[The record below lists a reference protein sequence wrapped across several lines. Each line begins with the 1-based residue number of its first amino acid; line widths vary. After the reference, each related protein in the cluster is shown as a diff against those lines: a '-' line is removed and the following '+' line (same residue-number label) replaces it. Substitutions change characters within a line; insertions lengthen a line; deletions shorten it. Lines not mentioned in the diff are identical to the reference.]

1 MAQLLTSLKDFPSH
15 LRGGAVAVGNFDGVH
30 RGHAKLIEQL
40 LKNARQLNGP
50 AVILTFDPPP
60 VAILVPDRPPTL
72 PLTSI
77 QRRAKLLGK
86 LGVTALVAYPTD
98 RALLSLTAEEFFRGM
113 IIEAMGAKAVVE
125 GPNFRFGKDRGGDT
139 KVLAQLCV
147 EANVDLCIVP
157 AQNDTGAM
165 ISSTRIRE
173 LLSEGAIEAANA
185 MLTQPYVIEGIVAK
199 GSQRG
204 RDLGF
209 PTANLAHLRS
219 LTPGFGVY
227 AGVVHLHGQDRAAA
241 VNIGPNPT
249 FGESLAKVEVHIMDW
264 SGDIYGEDLACTLL
278 AKIRDVRRFESVEL
292 LKEQLR
298 EDISMCQ
305 AVAAQSID

>member
-1 MAQLLTSLKDFPSH
+1 MAQLLTSLEDFPDH
-15 LRGGAVAVGNFDGVH
+15 LRGGAIAVGNFDGVH

-40 LKNARQLNGP
+40 LGKARQLNGP

-86 LGVTALVAYPTD
+86 LGVTAMVAYPTD
-98 RALLSLTAEEFFRGM
+98 RALLSLTAEEFFRQM
-113 IIEAMGAKAVVE
+113 IVQSMGAKSMVE

-139 KVLAQLCV
+139 EILAQLCSD
-147 EANVDLCIVP
+147 ADVDLCIVP

-173 LLSEGAIEAANA
+173 LLSEGAIETANA
-185 MLTQPYVIEGIVAK
+185 MLTEPYVIEGIVAK

-227 AGVVHLHGQDRAAA
+227 AGMVQIHGQPHAAA
-241 VNIGPNPT
+241 LNIGSNPT
-249 FGESLAKVEVHIMDW
+249 FGESQAKVEVHILDW

-278 AKIRDVRRFESVEL
+278 AKIRDVRRFESVDS

-298 EDISMCQ
+298 EDISKCREI
-305 AVAAQSID
+305 VLKP

>member
-1 MAQLLTSLKDFPSH
+1 MAQLLTSLENFPDH

-40 LKNARQLNGP
+40 LEMARQLNGP
-50 AVILTFDPPP
+50 AIVLTFDPPP

-77 QRRAKLLGK
+77 QRRAALLGK
-86 LGVTALVAYPTD
+86 LGVTALCAYPTD
-98 RALLSLTAEEFFRGM
+98 RALLSLSAEDFFRQM
-113 IIEAMGAKAVVE
+113 IVEAMGAKAMVE
-125 GPNFRFGKDRGGDT
+125 GPNFRFGKGRGGDT
-139 KVLAQLCV
+139 EILAKLC
-147 EANVDLCIVP
+147 ADTGVDLRIVP
-157 AQNDTGAM
+157 AQNDAGMM

-173 LLSEGAIEAANA
+173 LLSQGAIETANA
-185 MLTQPYVIEGIVAK
+185 MLTEPYVIEGIVAK

-227 AGVVHLHGQDRAAA
+227 AGSVQIQGQPHVAA

-249 FGESLAKVEVHIMDW
+249 FGESQAKVEVHVLDW
-264 SGDIYGEDLACTLL
+264 NGDIYGEDLACTLL
-278 AKIRDVRRFESVEL
+278 AKIRDVRRFESVDL

-298 EDISMCQ
+298 EDIAECR
-305 AVAAQSID
+305 AVWMKS